1 MSSNP
6 QNSGIIKKL
15 YKTRKYILEQLSAQG
30 YDVSEHDEFSINEIH
45 AMSQNKQQDMLLE
58 NPNSGQKTYV
68 KYHVTSGL
76 RPQNI
81 HDIIDDLYHLEQML
95 KAEDTLIIIAKEP
108 PNDTLINLL
117 SQIYADDN
125 IYVTII
131 GIAQLQFNVLSH
143 EMVPK
148 HKKMSDE
155 EVAEFKKRY
164 NITTDSE
171 IPTISRFDPVAKAIS
186 LRPNELC
193 HIIRPSK
200 TAIVSDYYRVCVN
213 N

>member
-15 YKTRKYILEQLSAQG
+15 YKTRKYILEQLSSQG
-30 YDVSEHDEFSINEIH
+30 YDVSDHDEFSINEIH

-58 NPNSGQKTYV
+58 NHNSGQKTYV
-68 KYHVTSGL
+68 KYHVNSGL

-95 KAEDTLIIIAKEP
+95 KPEDTLIIIAKDP

-148 HKKMSDE
+148 HTKMTDE
-155 EVAEFKKRY
+155 QVTEFKKRY
-164 NITTDSE
+164 NIVKDSE

-200 TAIVSDYYRVCVN
+200 TSIVSDYYRICVN

>member
-1 MSSNP
+1 MSSTP

-95 KAEDTLIIIAKEP
+95 KAEDTLIIIAKDP

-164 NITTDSE
+164 NIATDSE